1 MVDLS
6 VVACLGYLFLNKM
19 AKMIYDGSLYI
30 LVLHLFMFATVFI
43 NTTLQTTKLFK
54 IFQWN
59 YMKYLKDLKDNAQ

>member
-6 VVACLGYLFLNKM
+6 VVACLGFLFLNKM

-43 NTTLQTTKLFK
+43 NTTLQTIKLFK
-54 IFQWN
+54 IIQ
-59 YMKYLKDLKDNAQ
+59 